1 MQISPRLLRRLL
13 PVTTAIDCA
22 LTLLGYDRIMFRYSS
37 LFRSRW
43 LALFWSVGI
52 LWSAV
57 SFVGSEEPSQDVAA
71 NGATDDGAADLNE
84 LQALVG
90 KLKSS

>member
-1 MQISPRLLRRLL
+1 ML
-13 PVTTAIDCA
+13 
-22 LTLLGYDRIMFRYSS
+22 MFRYSS

-43 LALFWSVGI
+43 LALLWSVGI

-57 SFVGSEEPSQDVAA
+57 SFVGSEAPDPAGAS
-71 NGATDDGAADLNE
+71 NGSTDDPAADLNE

>member
-1 MQISPRLLRRLL
+1 M
-13 PVTTAIDCA
+13 
-22 LTLLGYDRIMFRYSS
+22 RYSS

-43 LALFWSVGI
+43 LALFWSIGI

-57 SFVGSEEPSQDVAA
+57 SFVGWQGSGEESAA
-71 NGATDDGAADLNE
+71 NADDGGADLNQLE
-84 LQALVG
+84 QLVG

>member
-1 MQISPRLLRRLL
+1 
-13 PVTTAIDCA
+13 
-22 LTLLGYDRIMFRYSS
+22 MFRYSS

-43 LALFWSVGI
+43 LALLWAVGI
-52 LWSAV
+52 VWSAV
-57 SFVGSEEPSQDVAA
+57 SFVGSERPADDATS
-71 NGATDDGAADLNE
+71 NGASDDGAADLNE

>member
-1 MQISPRLLRRLL
+1 
-13 PVTTAIDCA
+13 
-22 LTLLGYDRIMFRYSS
+22 MFRYSS

-43 LALFWSVGI
+43 LALLWSIGI

-57 SFVGSEEPSQDVAA
+57 SYVGFEHPDEDVVA
-71 NGATDDGAADLNE
+71 NGSAADEAADLNQ

-90 KLKSS
+90 KLQAS

>member
-1 MQISPRLLRRLL
+1 MTGVPMNLTDPDQAALHRLIT
-13 PVTTAIDCA
+13 VDCYGDA
-22 LTLLGYDRIMFRYSS
+22 MFRYSS

-52 LWSAV
+52 VWSAV
-57 SFVGSEEPSQDVAA
+57 SFVGSQDE
-71 NGATDDGAADLNE
+71 GDDGAATNSSAADDAANLNE

>member
-1 MQISPRLLRRLL
+1 M
-13 PVTTAIDCA
+13 
-22 LTLLGYDRIMFRYSS
+22 RYSS

-43 LALFWSVGI
+43 LAL
-52 LWSAV
+52 LWSAGIV
-57 SFVGSEEPSQDVAA
+57 WMAIDVASSQEPNDDVSA
-71 NGATDDGAADLNE
+71 NGAADGGAANLNE

>member
-1 MQISPRLLRRLL
+1 M
-13 PVTTAIDCA
+13 
-22 LTLLGYDRIMFRYSS
+22 RYSS

-52 LWSAV
+52 VWTAV
-57 SFVGSEEPSQDVAA
+57 DVAGSFDGADAAA
-71 NGATDDGAADLNE
+71 NASSDDGAASLN
-84 LQALVG
+84 QVQDLVG

>member
-1 MQISPRLLRRLL
+1 M
-13 PVTTAIDCA
+13 
-22 LTLLGYDRIMFRYSS
+22 RYSS

-43 LALFWSVGI
+43 LALLWSIGI

-57 SFVGSEEPSQDVAA
+57 SFIGSEGGQADPAAA
-71 NGATDDGAADLNE
+71 NADDGAADLNQ

-90 KLKSS
+90 RLKAS